1 MHPKDVSGRE
11 LAAEGGVVGARPRGR
26 RSRSGR
32 APGGAL
38 DPAED
43 AAWGWEGGGFLDFSL
58 GQVQCLQLHLRQI
71 HSLTRTG
78 SRKAPAAGPRAVRL
92 WFETHT
98 YV

>member
-1 MHPKDVSGRE
+1 MALLEPDPE
-11 LAAEGGVVGARPRGR
+11 A
-26 RSRSGR
+26 
-32 APGGAL
+32 GGAGVGGRL
-38 DPAED
+38 EEPRAPAED

-78 SRKAPAAGPRAVRL
+78 SRKAPTAGPRAVRL